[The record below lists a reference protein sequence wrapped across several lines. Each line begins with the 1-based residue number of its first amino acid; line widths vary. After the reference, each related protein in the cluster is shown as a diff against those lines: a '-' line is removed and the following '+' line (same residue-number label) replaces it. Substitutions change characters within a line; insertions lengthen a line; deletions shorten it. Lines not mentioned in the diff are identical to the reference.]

1 MSRADAAAELQKLA
15 KEVESCTRCD
25 LHCNTHKAVPG
36 EGPADAR
43 IMFVGEGPGRN
54 EDLQGRPF
62 VGAAGKFLAELLA
75 AASLKREEVY
85 ITNVV
90 KHRPTQEEPDGSFKN
105 RAPRPDEVAACRV
118 YLDRQIELIQPRII
132 VTLGAYSLA
141 AFFPD
146 QKVTAVHGKIR
157 ERDGRHYFHSY
168 HPAAALYT
176 QQLRDTML
184 DDMKKLG
191 KFIRDQG
198 EDAARKPNQAVETKH
213 DKDGE
218 DAEQLRLF

>member
-15 KEVESCTRCD
+15 NEVESCTRCD

-75 AASLKREEVY
+75 AAGLQREEVY

-176 QQLRDTML
+176 EQLRDTML
-184 DDMKKLG
+184 ADMKKLG

-198 EDAARKPNQAVETKH
+198 EETPVRPNEAVETKH
-213 DKDGE
+213 DKDEE